1 MIYKSPKLVQS
12 ENCYDETGQRDYF
25 ADMLVSH
32 FKLQRSKAQELSKFL
47 TKANYTAT
55 MGKLMSL
62 EAYLKKQG
70 AEIKDVP
77 SYVVK
82 SFENFFREDARGNVQ
97 N

>member
-1 MIYKSPKLVQS
+1 
-12 ENCYDETGQRDYF
+12 
-25 ADMLVSH
+25 
-32 FKLQRSKAQELSKFL
+32 
-47 TKANYTAT
+47 